1 VTASSGGAP
10 ALVEA
15 LAAHV
20 AGLRFEDLPADVV
33 TMARRVVLDALGC
46 ALNGVTTPEARQL
59 AAVRAD
65 LASAGPCTVWGTAGH
80 VDAGLAALL
89 NGAHAHMRELDDI
102 GGGGHAGAVQVPAV
116 MCAAEMMRAGVDGAD
131 VLVALVAGHEVTSRL
146 TDAASYDTMTLRG
159 WHTTG
164 VYGAFGAAAA
174 AARTMRLDA
183 EATADALGL
192 AGSFVGGIWAF
203 MADGAMSKRL
213 HPGKAAATGVLAAAL
228 ARRGVTGPRAVL
240 EASWGGVFPTYLPGA
255 ADPAAIV
262 KDLGSGY
269 RILRKGFKPFPVCW
283 GIHSAAE
290 AVLETCRAHDLSID
304 RVAAVTVTLSEMS
317 QRMIGS
323 DSATTTLAAQ
333 MSLPWSLAAAL
344 VRGRLTLAEFSDDAL
359 ADTAIRDAMRRIRLV
374 VDPAAHG
381 ERQTVQIETTDG
393 ARVENRV
400 ETPRG
405 HWDRPLSDDEL
416 RAKFRSLAAPVL
428 GSAADDAITLVREL
442 ERPGALARLLRLLG
456 RDGAARA

>member
-1 VTASSGGAP
+1 
-10 ALVEA
+10 
-15 LAAHV
+15 
-20 AGLRFEDLPADVV
+20 
-33 TMARRVVLDALGC
+33 
-46 ALNGVTTPEARQL
+46 
-59 AAVRAD
+59 
-65 LASAGPCTVWGTAGH
+65 
-80 VDAGLAALL
+80 
-89 NGAHAHMRELDDI
+89 MRELDDI
-102 GGGGHAGAVQVPAV
+102 GGGGHAGAVQVPAAL
-116 MCAAEMMRAGVDGAD
+116 CAAELTGTGMEGAD

-203 MADGAMSKRL
+203 MADGAMSKRV

-240 EASWGGVFPTYLPGA
+240 EAAWGGFFPTYVPGA
-255 ADPAAIV
+255 ADPSAV
-262 KDLGSGY
+262 LKDLGAGH
-269 RILRKGFKPFPVCW
+269 RILKKGFKPFPVCW

-290 AVLETCRAHDLSID
+290 AMLEMCRAHELSID
-304 RVAAVTVTLSEMS
+304 RVASITVTLSEMS
-317 QRMIGS
+317 QRMIGG
-323 DSATTTLAAQ
+323 DSVTTTLAAQ

-344 VRGRLTLAEFSDDAL
+344 VRGRLTLAEFSDEAL
-359 ADTAIRDAMRRIRLV
+359 VDLAIRDAMHRIRLV
-374 VDPAAHG
+374 VDPVAHG

-393 ARVENRV
+393 AVVRHRV

-416 RAKFRSLAAPVL
+416 REKFRSLAAPVL
-428 GSAADDAITLVREL
+428 GSAVDEAVALVEQL
-442 ERPGALARLLRLLG
+442 ERPGALAHLLALLRRG
-456 RDGAARA
+456 CAISA